1 MIEGISSPNLPD
13 QPVKPKDDPA
23 KIQDASR
30 QFESLLIA
38 QILRSIREA
47 SSDSWLG
54 TGSDQAGESAMA
66 LAEES
71 LSDALSKSGG
81 LGLSTMISAGLA
93 RRP

>member
-1 MIEGISSPNLPD
+1 MIEGLSAPLLPD
-13 QPVKPKDDPA
+13 KPKDDPA

-30 QFESLLIA
+30 QFESLLLA

-47 SSDSWLG
+47 GSGSWLG
-54 TGSDQAGESAMA
+54 TGADQAGESAMA

-71 LSDALSKSGG
+71 LAGALSKSGG
-81 LGLSTMISAGLA
+81 LGLSGTISAGLM